1 MKIEAY
7 KRTRIKK
14 ELLKA
19 KEMLEEIKNA
29 QNFENTVQNKTKKKS
44 LTCVELKKEILDLHD
59 RKEGKNDL

>member
-1 MKIEAY
+1 MKIETY

-29 QNFENTVQNKTKKKS
+29 QNFENTVQNKPKKKR

-59 RKEGKNDL
+59 RKEGRK